1 MKEKI
6 RKTLKNRI
14 LIFILGGLI
23 FSSVSVYAI
32 TYFPSNDVTY
42 DNTKSGLTSTNVQGA
57 IDELYKTCKTE
68 TETILDFIPIDSEG
82 LYKDEFGNVRYYG
95 ANPNNY
101 INFNDELWRII
112 GIVDNNTKI
121 VRNSSLGYM
130 AWNDNNSNNWNNS
143 SLKSY
148 LNGTYYNS
156 IKKSYKDMIKKETFF
171 LGGKPYYSQLL
182 LPYDYFLIERA
193 KINGVTVIAS
203 NNPYNTDQYIGL
215 IYLSDY
221 GYASGKNCLSTTLG
235 YFTNECIKTNYLY
248 KSSENIWSQMHD
260 AMYSNQA
267 ITINKG
273 HISSSATGFSYSVY
287 PTLYLSSD
295 IKITSGDGT
304 QNNPYELE

>member
-1 MKEKI
+1 MEKWKKKI

-32 TYFPSNDVTY
+32 TYFPSNNVTY

-130 AWNDNNSNNWNNS
+130 AWNDNNSNNS
-143 SLKSY
+143 K
-148 LNGTYYNS
+148 
-156 IKKSYKDMIKKETFF
+156 
-171 LGGKPYYSQLL
+171 
-182 LPYDYFLIERA
+182 
-193 KINGVTVIAS
+193 
-203 NNPYNTDQYIGL
+203 
-215 IYLSDY
+215 
-221 GYASGKNCLSTTLG
+221 
-235 YFTNECIKTNYLY
+235 
-248 KSSENIWSQMHD
+248 
-260 AMYSNQA
+260 
-267 ITINKG
+267 
-273 HISSSATGFSYSVY
+273 
-287 PTLYLSSD
+287 
-295 IKITSGDGT
+295 
-304 QNNPYELE
+304 